1 LDIDQ
6 LVTPATRIGWI
17 EYEQGASSSAPTK
30 THMNSYA
37 IAKEE
42 FEPILTALQKLVKE
56 DFEVLEQKLEDADA
70 PYTPGRAIK
79 MID

>member
-1 LDIDQ
+1 M
-6 LVTPATRIGWI
+6 
-17 EYEQGASSSAPTK
+17 SF
-30 THMNSYA
+30 A

-42 FEPILTALQKLVKE
+42 FGPLLDRIQEIVKV
-56 DFEVLEQKLEDADA
+56 DLESLENQLEDADA

>member
-1 LDIDQ
+1 MSFD
-6 LVTPATRIGWI
+6 
-17 EYEQGASSSAPTK
+17 
-30 THMNSYA
+30 

-42 FEPILTALQKLVKE
+42 FGPLLKRIQEIVKV
-56 DFEVLEQKLEDADA
+56 DLEQLENRLEDADA